1 MRSRR
6 NLPIFV
12 GYALV
17 ALLVLGFLARQM
29 GGEFFLRPV
38 YHLRAVFATGS
49 QLVAGDDVT
58 VAGLRVGRIDSLLPT
73 DGGAEVRMT
82 LHAEFGAMTDQA
94 RAVVKSK
101 NLLGETYVELTRGSG
116 AAQLPDGARIG
127 LEHTLTPVE
136 LSKVLQALDP
146 TVRDHLVLLINSL
159 GQATAGR
166 GRDLNT
172 QAGDLKQLAND
183 LNLITRTIA
192 RNQDHMDRLLVSL
205 GKIMETLAAYHAE
218 FRALLADWD
227 RLMQTLASRE
237 SDLQG
242 AIREDA
248 HVMAILDQALGGQT
262 AVGLQGA
269 LAEAPTMLDRTDGYL
284 NKGSNLF
291 GQLNGEVP
299 NIDAVFDRLA
309 SAFSATDSQGNH
321 MWRVYCVGGPS
332 LPNPPA
338 VTPQT
343 PCFQP
348 AVGG

>member
-1 MRSRR
+1 MRGRR
-6 NLPIFV
+6 NLPIF
-12 GYALV
+12 GAYALV
-17 ALLVLGFLARQM
+17 SLLVLGFLSTQM

-38 YHLRAVFATGS
+38 YHLRAIFATGS

-58 VAGLRVGRIDSLLPT
+58 IAGLRVGRIDSLTPIGKGT
-73 DGGAEVRMT
+73 EVAMT
-82 LHAEFGAMTDQA
+82 LHAEYGAMTDEA

-101 NLLGETYVELTRGSG
+101 NLLGETYVELTRGAG
-116 AAQLPDGARIG
+116 AARLPDGGRIG
-127 LEHTLTPVE
+127 LERTLTPVE
-136 LSKVLQALDP
+136 LSQLLQALDP

-159 GQATAGR
+159 GEATAGR

-172 QAGDLKQLAND
+172 QAGDLKRLAAD
-183 LNLITRTIA
+183 LDVITRTIA
-192 RNQDHMDRLLVSL
+192 ANQDHMDRLLVSL
-205 GKIMETLAAYHAE
+205 GKIMETLAAYHSE

-237 SDLQG
+237 TDLQG

-269 LAEAPTMLDRTDGYL
+269 LAEAPATIDHTDAYL
-284 NKGSNLF
+284 GKGDSLF

-309 SAFSATDSQGNH
+309 SAFSATDSHGNH

-332 LPNPPA
+332 APNPPA
-338 VTPQT
+338 VVPGT
-343 PCFQP
+343 PCFQ
-348 AVGG
+348 AGGS